1 MKRNNLLL
9 ASITLLSFSTAFA
22 QETTKEKK
30 DSISNLQEVEIFGDR
45 NKNQRGLETIT
56 RFPANPQNQVQSISI
71 ISEKLIEE
79 QGAQTITD
87 ATRNVPGVTLFG
99 NYGGIRESMSIRG
112 YRGVPVLKNGVRMDS
127 DFRTGSAVIDMAGVE
142 SIQVIRG
149 SAAVTQ
155 GIGNGLGSAG
165 GVINVTTKT
174 PRYINQG
181 HISAQYGSWN
191 TFRSTYD
198 IQRTVTEDKNLAF
211 RLTGSYNNGDSYR
224 DVINSNSFYVNPSMA
239 WKIDDKTEFVAEFDY
254 YKGDKTPDRGTINLG
269 DNFTEALY
277 DIGDKFMGYDIDNT
291 EIKNYSYAARITRQL
306 TNNIS
311 ARVAY
316 FSNFYNSD
324 QLGATLAS
332 PKGSTEYNIRNRGL
346 GRSFRDDRNST
357 LQIDLIGKDM
367 RFGDFKWNWQAG
379 YDYTINRLETRTA
392 DGIGTID
399 QIDVFKDINHSIN
412 LTPEQEA
419 KLAWNKDKTNLSR
432 GYSYG
437 FMTQH
442 HFSYKDLITFVGGL
456 RYSYLIDNHDGVVDP
471 VVGLVVSPWRNVNAY
486 ITYATNTSLRSAL
499 NIMTDGSK
507 AGPSVTDQVEVGVKT
522 QWFNDRLRANVV
534 YFNMNNDNLTF
545 ETYEN
550 QTATGLY
557 EKAGNL
563 RRKGIEFEVAGR
575 PFPNLQVMLGY
586 AYLDAGYHDSPQY
599 VEGSRPSNAPY
610 NTANAWVQYKFI
622 ENNFLNG
629 FTVSAGVYYVGSRP
643 SNEQSLDRDAHGNF
657 YGGSKPFLLPD
668 YYTLNAQVGYSMKR
682 FDFRLFFNNITDQLG
697 YNSYFRGGYI
707 NQIDPFNMAAQ
718 VNFKF

>member
-1 MKRNNLLL
+1 MKKNTLFL
-9 ASITLLSFSTAFA
+9 ATITLLSFSQAFG
-22 QETTKEKK
+22 QEDHKK
-30 DSISNLQEVEIFGDR
+30 DSINNLQEVEIFGDR
-45 NKNQRGLETIT
+45 NRSQRGLETIT
-56 RFPANPQNQVQSISI
+56 RFPGNPQDQVQSISI

-79 QGAQTITD
+79 QGALTITD

-99 NYGGIRESMSIRG
+99 SYGGVRESMSIRG

-174 PRYINQG
+174 PRYINHGQL
-181 HISAQYGSWN
+181 SAQYGSWN
-191 TFRSTYD
+191 TFRSTFD
-198 IQRTVTEDKNLAF
+198 VQRTVTENKNLAF
-211 RLTGSYNNGDSYR
+211 RLTGAAQRGDSYR
-224 DVINSNSFYVNPSMA
+224 EVIKNKSFYINPSMA

-254 YKGDKTPDRGTINLG
+254 YKGDKTPDRGTVNLG

-291 EIKNYSYAARITRQL
+291 EIKNYSYAARLTRQL

-316 FSNFYNSD
+316 FSNFYTSD
-324 QLGATLAS
+324 QLGSTLAS
-332 PKGSTEYNIRNRGL
+332 PKGSKEYNIRNRGL

-357 LQIDLIGKDM
+357 LQIDLIGKDVA
-367 RFGDFKWNWQAG
+367 FGDFNWNWQAG
-379 YDYTINRLETRTA
+379 YDYTINRLENRSA
-392 DGIGTID
+392 DGITTID
-399 QIDVFKDINHSIN
+399 QIDVYKDINNHVN
-412 LTPEQEA
+412 LTTEQQA
-419 KLAWNKDKTNLSR
+419 MLNWNGKKTTSSK

-442 HFSYKDLITFVGGL
+442 HLSYKNLIKFVGGL

-471 VVGLVVSPWRNVNAY
+471 VVGLVVSPTKNINAY
-486 ITYATNTSLRSAL
+486 ITYSTNTSLRSAL
-499 NIMTDGSK
+499 NKMVDGSE
-507 AGPSVTDQVEVGVKT
+507 AGPAVTDQMEYGIKT
-522 QWFNDRLRANVV
+522 QWFNDRLRANIV

-545 ETYEN
+545 ETYNN
-550 QTATGLY
+550 QTPTGLY
-557 EKAGNL
+557 ERAGNL
-563 RRKGIEFEVAGR
+563 KRKGIEFEVAGR
-575 PFPNLQVMLGY
+575 PLPNLQVMLGY
-586 AYLDAGYHDSPQY
+586 AYLDAGYHNSPQY
-599 VEGSRPSNAPY
+599 VEDSSPSNAPY

-622 ENNFLNG
+622 EDNFLKG
-629 FTVSAGVYYVGSRP
+629 ITLSTGVYYVGSRP

-657 YGGSKPFLLPD
+657 YGGNKPFLLPE
-668 YYTLNAQVGYSMKR
+668 YYTLNAQVGYTTNK
-682 FDFRLFFNNITDQLG
+682 FDFRLFFNNITNQLG

-718 VNFKF
+718 VSFKF